1 MDAFNYVLDLNNPPP
16 ELQEKVKALI
26 ADAGGELNAL
36 VKQVGE
42 LIETLTRGHEQ
53 TQEALQTPAKYRAF
67 VESLTAEDLRGE
79 GATED
84 SIRDFLN
91 ASIEEK
97 TEAVDLLDIFT
108 VYRLYE
114 KKDAEGAIKVPATA
128 TADGTG
134 YKGLEQL
141 KRGLLQSL
149 REQSTGS
156 SSEGLQG
163 IKTLRRSELA
173 KALEQRQDE
182 AQSLTINIELTE

>member
-42 LIETLTRGHEQ
+42 LIETLTKGHEQ

-67 VESLTAEDLRGE
+67 IESLTAEDLRGE
-79 GATED
+79 GVTED

-91 ASIEEK
+91 ATIEEK

-114 KKDAEGAIKVPATA
+114 KKEAEGAIKVPATD

-141 KRGLLQSL
+141 KRGLLHSL
-149 REQSTGS
+149 REQSSGG

-173 KALEQRQDE
+173 EALEQKQDE
-182 AQSLTINIELTE
+182 AQNITINIELTE

>member
-42 LIETLTRGHEQ
+42 LIETLTKGHEQ

-67 VESLTAEDLRGE
+67 IESLTAEDLRGE
-79 GATED
+79 GVTED

-91 ASIEEK
+91 ATIEEK

-114 KKDAEGAIKVPATA
+114 KKEAEGAIKVPATD

-141 KRGLLQSL
+141 KRGLLHSL
-149 REQSTGS
+149 REQSAGS

-173 KALEQRQDE
+173 ESLEKKQDE
-182 AQSLTINIELTE
+182 AQNITINIELTE